1 MVAELRPSKD
11 TKKPKRTMT
20 YKYPMNFKREIKE
33 DTQEVDELYQKL
45 CKTHSSKILK
55 TMFSAMLLLNGNLD
69 KLSEHEV
76 SENLK
81 KMLIDQ

>member
-1 MVAELRPSKD
+1 
-11 TKKPKRTMT
+11 
-20 YKYPMNFKREIKE
+20 MNFKREVKE

-69 KLSEHEV
+69 KLSEREV
-76 SENLK
+76 SKNLK

>member
-1 MVAELRPSKD
+1 MP
-11 TKKPKRTMT
+11 

-69 KLSEHEV
+69 KLSEREV
-76 SENLK
+76 SKNLK